1 MSSDKLKPVSN
12 DNLTIKKVKSR
23 FTIKKKFDNQPQFI
37 QFYVENL
44 DFVMSNF
51 SQTEMKVLGKCVK
64 EMGINKIIRLS
75 AEFRKDL
82 ERTLKTTKVTISR
95 SINVLIE
102 KKVLIELEPEKMS
115 QDDLIFYDIDKNSK
129 KLFLINPDI
138 FGKASLR
145 DMVKMRESI
154 VKEFDFE
161 QMEFVKRVDN
171 EREYAGFDDIIENPH
186 KHKIK
191 NITSSNN
198 LSGGQNVEIL
208 LEENKQ
214 PNSLA
219 ENAPKLLDNSDVNK
233 EEIIDAEISDNR
245 NKNSDYEAEMA
256 KYMELQQKLQEQI
269 DKLKKWQRNEK
280 SGQYRLVVLKSTL
293 KNYKKFQKI
302 FLTRNKICQKKCKNI
317 LYKEK
322 NAPKKLQ
329 KVSL

>member
-12 DNLTIKKVKSR
+12 IDDKLTIERVKSR

-51 SQTEMKVLGKCVK
+51 TQTEMKILGRCVQ
-64 EMGINKIIRLS
+64 EMGINNIVRLTPD
-75 AEFRKDL
+75 FRKSL
-82 ERTLKTTKVTISR
+82 ESNLNISQ
-95 SINVLIE
+95 SSVSKGINVLIE

-115 QDDLIFYDIDKNSK
+115 QDTLNFYNIGKKDK
-129 KLFLINPDI
+129 KLFLISPDI

-145 DMVKMRESI
+145 DMVRMREKV

-171 EREYAGFDDIIENPH
+171 EREYAGFDDIIKNPH
-186 KHKIK
+186 KHTIK

-208 LEENKQ
+208 LEENQQ
-214 PNSLA
+214 PNLFA

-233 EEIIDAEISDNR
+233 EEIIDTETSDDSNES
-245 NKNSDYEAEMA
+245 NNYEAEMA
-256 KYMELQQKLQEQI
+256 EYMALKRDFEKQLEEKMSKIKEMMAKEQE
-269 DKLKKWQRNEK
+269 K
-280 SGQYRLVVLKSTL
+280 
-293 KNYKKFQKI
+293 
-302 FLTRNKICQKKCKNI
+302 
-317 LYKEK
+317 
-322 NAPKKLQ
+322 
-329 KVSL
+329 